1 MPAPSGHFSL
11 NLRCRQ
17 EACERIA
24 AGDTAEQAA
33 PHCKD
38 PARSP
43 DASTVRLLKALENY
57 YKPALAS
64 FQELMLPC
72 PALPMGRHCMKSS
85 HLLVRAG
92 LTPLQALQTGTSVPA
107 AAFRLPDRGLI
118 RDGMRADL
126 VLRPNHRDSRYAEHH
141 RSLEARHS
149 LSETSA
155 RVVGN
160 FVQCWRQIES
170 PLTER

>member
-1 MPAPSGHFSL
+1 VSTAAADELVVAGSTGLHF
-11 NLRCRQ
+11 LRARAIVTWDLAALHRILPF
-17 EACERIA
+17 EALGGRA
-24 AGDTAEQAA
+24 
-33 PHCKD
+33 
-38 PARSP
+38 
-43 DASTVRLLKALENY
+43 
-57 YKPALAS
+57 ALAS
-64 FQELMLPC
+64 FQELMLPR
-72 PALPMGRHCMKSS
+72 PALPIGRHCMKSS

-92 LTPLQALQTGTSVPA
+92 LTPLQALQSGTSVPA
-107 AAFRLPDRGLI
+107 AAFHLPDRGLI

-126 VLRPNHRDSRYAEHH
+126 VLRPNHRDSRYADHH

-170 PLTER
+170 PLMER